1 MLQVVSPGLE
11 LHRPDDRSCKNVV
24 YYSID
29 SAQCSMLVEVLNSY
43 FAFRKE
49 EFVSL
54 FFLIDFTKTF
64 VEVFQQRFIFTRII
78 KMFHVT

>member
-11 LHRPDDRSCKNVV
+11 LHELDDRAYKNVV

-29 SAQCSMLVEVLNSY
+29 SAQCSMLEKVLNSY

-49 EFVSL
+49 EFV
-54 FFLIDFTKTF
+54 
-64 VEVFQQRFIFTRII
+64 
-78 KMFHVT
+78 